1 MMNLGKPTK
10 EQWTEIITVTIKT
23 IGVLLLI
30 YLLVYGFSQAIGIDL
45 VGNR

>member
-1 MMNLGKPTK
+1 MNFGKTTK

-30 YLLVYGFSQAIGIDL
+30 YLLVYGLGQAIGIDL
-45 VGNR
+45 VDNR